1 MNVRVAFTPPG
12 HPLVVPSGWTGVAV
26 DVLRATS
33 TLTVAL
39 SNGAAGVKPFAST
52 AAALEFRDSH
62 CGALACGER
71 DGRIVAGF
79 DLGNSPFEYTPERIG
94 GRTLAF
100 ASTNGSLAMR
110 ALAGCDSVLLGAFI
124 SASAVLRALEGVSGV
139 QIVCAGKLG
148 HFALEDAAFAG
159 WLCGAL
165 KARGAQF
172 DASARMA
179 SRLAPA
185 GASAVRALVEGCSHA
200 RYLSALGPEFARDV
214 TFCAT
219 LDAVDEVGRIGA
231 AGV

>member
-1 MNVRVAFTPPG
+1 MNVRVAFTPPD
-12 HPLVVPSGWTGVAV
+12 HPIALPSGWAGVAV

-39 SNGAAGVKPFAST
+39 SNGAAGVRPFAST

-62 CGALACGER
+62 PGVLACGER

-79 DLGNSPFEYTPERIG
+79 DLGNSPFEYTPERVG

-110 ALAGCDSVLLGAFI
+110 ALAGCGSTLLGAFV
-124 SASAVLRALEGVSGV
+124 SASALLRALEGAPGV

-148 HFALEDAAFAG
+148 DFALEDAAFAG
-159 WLCGAL
+159 WLSGAL
-165 KARGAQF
+165 GARGARL
-172 DASARMA
+172 DAPARMA
-179 SRLAPA
+179 SHLAPA

-219 LDAVDEVGRIGA
+219 LDAVDEVGRVGA
-231 AGV
+231 TGA